1 MVIVIA
7 MSKDT
12 SIAIDIQDSTS
23 ISTITTT
30 VVVRHRRRRRHV
42 TSSRLVQDTRTQA
55 DQVWRVFLRS
65 PCSQYR
71 QLEIKCVTLGTGLSV
86 RPSLLLLPPS
96 TWRTTKHRP
105 SSFRHLPPRGKT
117 KNTVRS
123 SVCSPTTS
131 SIYLA
136 RTYNVL
142 STVTDRLLRPPVSL
156 NRLGQ
161 TDEFHSMYCVR
172 LSIVTVAHPLTDG
185 TISPDDRYVQRFDS
199 RLTSTST
206 STASTWIERESSGSG
221 QRHQKP
227 YYHKPSVAAKVVL
240 TTSSLLFPP
249 MPPHHEVAAVVS
261 RRAWDAFRRS
271 TLPTTTPSLRSMPS
285 TRKATNNA
293 TNVANTNRF
302 VSIRATANVD
312 HPLTNHLYSNIDPMQ
327 RTTAQHFNFSST
339 PSSSS
344 SRTDNNSSITTN
356 LTIGDGESTNKSIF
370 SKLWDKY
377 SFEGQRKRIIL
388 GERLFRSAQ
397 YRAND
402 P

>member
-1 MVIVIA
+1 MIFRTVLVLVLSPPQSSSVIVVVVV
-7 MSKDT
+7 T
-12 SIAIDIQDSTS
+12 SRHLVLCKIQD
-23 ISTITTT
+23 
-30 VVVRHRRRRRHV
+30 
-42 TSSRLVQDTRTQA
+42 TQA

-185 TISPDDRYVQRFDS
+185 TISPDDRYLRTEIRFIDS
-199 RLTSTST
+199 H
-206 STASTWIERESSGSG
+206 
-221 QRHQKP
+221 RHRHRQP
-227 YYHKPSVAAKVVL
+227 VH
-240 TTSSLLFPP
+240 
-249 MPPHHEVAAVVS
+249 
-261 RRAWDAFRRS
+261 
-271 TLPTTTPSLRSMPS
+271 
-285 TRKATNNA
+285 
-293 TNVANTNRF
+293 
-302 VSIRATANVD
+302 
-312 HPLTNHLYSNIDPMQ
+312 
-327 RTTAQHFNFSST
+327 
-339 PSSSS
+339 
-344 SRTDNNSSITTN
+344 
-356 LTIGDGESTNKSIF
+356 G
-370 SKLWDKY
+370 
-377 SFEGQRKRIIL
+377 
-388 GERLFRSAQ
+388 
-397 YRAND
+397 
-402 P
+402 